1 MCQKGKSHFS
11 IDLTSSV
18 INLHSSG
25 IIFVSKDPKL
35 NPALN
40 VKCDV
45 YYIPLSSFME
55 HNVPKPVSYEVSHFQ
70 GASTSPIFSPDGK
83 KAAFISSVT
92 GGYES
97 DKGQIFLIP
106 DLNKGSAVRLL
117 EGGDDKGAWDRS
129 AQVSICETSTIR
141 VSN

>member
-1 MCQKGKSHFS
+1 M
-11 IDLTSSV
+11 DLTSSA
-18 INLHSSG
+18 INLRYSG
-25 IIFVSKDPKL
+25 IIFASKDPKL

-40 VKCDV
+40 VKCNV
-45 YYIPLSSFME
+45 YYIPLSSFTE
-55 HNVPKPVSYEVSHFQ
+55 SNVPKPVSYEISHFK
-70 GASTSPIFSPDGK
+70 GASTSPVFSPDGK

-106 DLNKGSAVRLL
+106 DLNKNSAIRLL
-117 EGGDDKGAWDRS
+117 EGGNDKGAWDRS

-141 VSN
+141 VLN